1 MIELLENNK
10 IALSVK
16 NGNAFGGSTFRTVI
30 NIENIETVIEN
41 AKPVLKE
48 RKWNKEQ
55 GVHYR
60 PETQVS
66 WKATIH
72 KKNYDKKY
80 ESSFYTTEES
90 FDDIINAI
98 NSQLNRT
105 DIKEPNNDI
114 K

>member
-16 NGNAFGGSTFRTVI
+16 NGGVCNGTKFRTEI
-30 NIENIETVIEN
+30 DIENIRTVIEN
-41 AKPVLKE
+41 AEPVLKE

-55 GVHYR
+55 GVHYN
-60 PETQVS
+60 PYVKIS

-80 ESSFYTTEES
+80 ECSFYTTEES
-90 FDDIINAI
+90 FDDIVNAI